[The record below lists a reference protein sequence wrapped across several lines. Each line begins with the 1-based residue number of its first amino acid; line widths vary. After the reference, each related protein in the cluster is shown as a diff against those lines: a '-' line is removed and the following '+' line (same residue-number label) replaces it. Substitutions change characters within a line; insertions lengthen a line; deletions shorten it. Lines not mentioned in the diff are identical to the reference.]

1 MKQAGLFPLLTFLF
15 VGCASTSAGDLPS
28 AAAEASASGAS
39 ESKVE
44 ELGRKLKLARARLVM
59 KEMEQEAFVQQHEN
73 QMRYARAEVAMAE
86 AKLAKFREVD
96 APGRVASEELDLRT
110 TRDRAQEA
118 KDELA
123 QIEIM
128 YADQDLD
135 DLTAEFVVSR
145 GRRAAE
151 RAQARIEIQEA
162 AFKSLRERELPQEEK
177 QLELALDKARTELEK
192 AEVDGKIAEQ
202 GKAIAIQEAKDG
214 IEKLEQEL
222 NEGRQGAQG

>member
-1 MKQAGLFPLLTFLF
+1 MKLFHVFPLLTFLF
-15 VGCASTSAGDLPS
+15 VGCASSTVADAP
-28 AAAEASASGAS
+28 AEAASISGAN
-39 ESKVE
+39 ESKAE
-44 ELGRKLKLARARLVM
+44 GLERKLRIAHARLEM
-59 KEMEQEAFVQQHEN
+59 KEMEQKAFVHEHEN
-73 QMRYARAEVAMAE
+73 QLRYAQADLAMAQ

-96 APGRVASEELDLRT
+96 APGRVASEELSLRT
-110 TRDRAQEA
+110 TMDRAQEA

-128 YADQDLD
+128 YKDQDLD

-162 AFKSLRERELPQEEK
+162 AFKSLKERELPQEEK
-177 QLELALDKARTELEK
+177 QLELALDKAVSGLEK
-192 AEVDGKIAEQ
+192 IEIDGRIGEQ
-202 GKAIAIQEAKDG
+202 GKSIAIQEAKDG

-222 NEGRQGAQG
+222 SEAKQGAGA